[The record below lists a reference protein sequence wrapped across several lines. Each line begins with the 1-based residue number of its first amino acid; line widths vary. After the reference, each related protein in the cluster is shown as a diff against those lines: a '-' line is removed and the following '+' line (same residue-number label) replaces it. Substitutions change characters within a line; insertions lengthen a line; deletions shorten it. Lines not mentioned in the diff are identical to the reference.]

1 MKKTF
6 KVIGMLLVICFL
18 VCTFVLKFS
27 KNKCIISAY
36 SHFKA
41 MCVIECDSAR
51 KLYKKDETL
60 KLPMASTTKIVTA
73 LTVLNNCSDLD
84 REFEVDNRA
93 IGIPGTSIYLKQGEI
108 MTVRELLYGMMLPSG
123 NDAAMALAY
132 HISADIPSFCK
143 LMKQT
148 VEKCG
153 AYNSSFDNPHG
164 LDSISHYT
172 TAYDLALITAKAL
185 ENETFKEIVT
195 TKATRIRGVSEGTYR
210 YLKNKNRLLNTLN
223 GCIGVK
229 TGFTNDAGRCLVS
242 ACERDGF
249 RTVCVVLNCGPMF
262 EESESYLNMA
272 YKEYKKVTL
281 LPSYKIIRQISVEQ
295 GKKDFVKTFSKK
307 AFIYPLTK
315 DELSRIII
323 KYNLP
328 NSLNA
333 PVLKDEI
340 IGNVEIYLDN
350 CLLFSEKI
358 YTMDNVKKVGV
369 WSSIQD
375 LLSDW

>member
-27 KNKCIISAY
+27 KNKCIISAD

-195 TKATRIRGVSEGTYR
+195 TKATRIRGSSEGTYR

-272 YKEYKKVTL
+272 YKEYEKVTL

>member
-6 KVIGMLLVICFL
+6 KVIGMLLVVSIL

-27 KNKCIISAY
+27 ENRYIINAD

-195 TKATRIRGVSEGTYR
+195 TKATRIRGSSEGTYR

-272 YKEYKKVTL
+272 YKEYEKVTL

-307 AFIYPLTK
+307 GFTYPLTK

-323 KYNLP
+323 KYDLP

>member
-27 KNKCIISAY
+27 KNKCIISAD

-262 EESESYLNMA
+262 EESESYLNMV
-272 YKEYKKVTL
+272 YKEYEKVTL

>member
-1 MKKTF
+1 
-6 KVIGMLLVICFL
+6 
-18 VCTFVLKFS
+18 
-27 KNKCIISAY
+27 
-36 SHFKA
+36 
-41 MCVIECDSAR
+41 
-51 KLYKKDETL
+51 
-60 KLPMASTTKIVTA
+60 
-73 LTVLNNCSDLD
+73 
-84 REFEVDNRA
+84 
-93 IGIPGTSIYLKQGEI
+93 

-195 TKATRIRGVSEGTYR
+195 TKATRIRGASEGTYR

-272 YKEYKKVTL
+272 YKEYEKVTL

-307 AFIYPLTK
+307 AFTYPLTN